1 MVLRLVLSELL
12 GGIASLP
19 IWWYTRGLSLMTA
32 WFRNSVRNASESFA
46 LGVWVKNLFVPMYGD
61 NEWSGRVIS
70 FSVRFAMIFVRGGA
84 VAAWSAVAFVGL
96 ILYVLVLPAAIVG
109 LLYHSVGLILF

>member
-1 MVLRLVLSELL
+1 MVFRLVFTELF

-19 IWWYTRGLSLMTA
+19 VWWYTRGLSSMVA
-32 WFRNSVRNASESFA
+32 WFRASVRNASETFS

-70 FSVRFAMIFVRGGA
+70 FGVRFAMIFVRGGA
-84 VAAWSAVAFVGL
+84 VAAWSFVAFVGL
-96 ILYVLVLPAAIVG
+96 ALYALVLPAAILG
-109 LLYHSVGLILF
+109 LLYHSVGLIVF

>member
-1 MVLRLVLSELL
+1 MVLRLVLTEVF

-32 WFRNSVRNASESFA
+32 WFRNSVRDASETFS
-46 LGVWVKNLFVPMYGD
+46 LGVWVKNLFMPMYGD

-70 FSVRFAMIFVRGGA
+70 FGVRFAMIFVRGGA
-84 VAAWSAVAFVGL
+84 VAAWSLIAFVGL
-96 ILYVLVLPAAIVG
+96 AVYVLVLSAAVLG

>member
-1 MVLRLVLSELL
+1 MVFRLVASEVFGGVALL
-12 GGIASLP
+12 P
-19 IWWYTRGLSLMTA
+19 VWWYTRGLSIMTE
-32 WFRNSVRNASESFA
+32 WFRKSVKDASEAFA
-46 LGVWVKNLFVPMYGD
+46 LGVWMKNLFVPMYGD

-70 FSVRFAMIFVRGGA
+70 FGVRFAMIFVRGGA

-96 ILYVLVLPAAIVG
+96 SLYVLVLPAAILG